1 MRERFECALLVAP
14 VGAAGNAPWA
24 QPELSGERLRLQ
36 AHALAECSAPDADPA
51 CLIAAAALHLQRYDA
66 CLLPVE
72 PSTLPWVRLA
82 LLRAQGVLR
91 TPVLVLSH
99 EVKAPA
105 LADLLA
111 LGAADFLRAPLC
123 AEELRARL
131 LRIVA
136 RRGMRPEPTVGDADF
151 PASEGDAWQ
160 RLAVQ
165 EAMPAYPR
173 GGRAEYRPMPPHVL
187 PGLAVRAMPTGA
199 YPRGHVGSR
208 RLTDD
213 GGSVCAMARPGAR
226 RHDETAEAKAPDP
239 VSNEPFRQAKARVVD
254 GFEQD
259 YLRQALQR
267 HRGNVAQ
274 AAKASN
280 KHRRAFW
287 ALMRKHRIEAAPYR
301 VTPQARAT

>member
-1 MRERFECALLVAP
+1 MRECFECALLVAP
-14 VGAAGNAPWA
+14 EGAAGAASWV

-51 CLIAAAALHLQRYDA
+51 SLIAAASLHLQRYDA

-72 PSTLPWVRLA
+72 PSSLQWVRLA

-91 TPVLVLSH
+91 IPVLVLSH

-123 AEELRARL
+123 TEELRARL

-136 RRGMRPEPTVGDADF
+136 RRGARSEPTVGY
-151 PASEGDAWQ
+151 PAPRPPDGGGWPGVT
-160 RLAVQ
+160 VQ
-165 EAMPAYPR
+165 EAMPAYSR
-173 GGRAEYRPMPPHVL
+173 VGRAAYRTVPGHTLPGMAARPMP
-187 PGLAVRAMPTGA
+187 TDT
-199 YPRGHVGSR
+199 YPRGHIGSR
-208 RLTDD
+208 RFTGNADSDCATVRPRARQHDD
-213 GGSVCAMARPGAR
+213 
-226 RHDETAEAKAPDP
+226 TAEAKAPP
-239 VSNEPFRQAKARVVD
+239 TFSNEPFRQAKARVVD

-267 HRGNVAQ
+267 HQGNVAQ

-301 VTPQARAT
+301 VTPQAQAS